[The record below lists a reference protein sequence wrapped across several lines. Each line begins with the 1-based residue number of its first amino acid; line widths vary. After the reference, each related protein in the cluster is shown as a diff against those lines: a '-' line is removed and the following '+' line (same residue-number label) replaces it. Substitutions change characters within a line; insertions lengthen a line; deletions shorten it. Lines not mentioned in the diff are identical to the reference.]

1 MNTKKIAYLVG
12 IIAGL
17 IFIGTAI
24 SGWLATDTATTTA
37 NAIISI
43 L

>member
-1 MNTKKIAYLVG
+1 MNIKKIAYFVG

-17 IFIGTAI
+17 IFIGTAV
-24 SGWLATDTATTTA
+24 SGWLAPDTATTTA
-37 NAIISI
+37 NALISI